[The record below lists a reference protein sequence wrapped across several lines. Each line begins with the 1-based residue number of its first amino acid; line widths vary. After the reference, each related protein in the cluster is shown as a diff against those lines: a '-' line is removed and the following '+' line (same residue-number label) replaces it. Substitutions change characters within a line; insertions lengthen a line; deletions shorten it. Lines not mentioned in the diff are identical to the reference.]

1 MLEAISKANGRRLKI
16 RSAMERAFIR
26 QKGKMK
32 FFIRTIGIC
41 GVKAKIGA
49 TSIVYNTLRY
59 VSPKGKRA
67 IT

>member
-32 FFIRTIGIC
+32 FFIRTIELAREICTAGIS
-41 GVKAKIGA
+41 GVSA
-49 TSIVYNTLRY
+49 
-59 VSPKGKRA
+59 
-67 IT
+67 